1 MKRPSTIVAVATV
14 GVVAAAADAA
24 LLFGPAV
31 LGASGGNAASA
42 PIGSS
47 GEAGG
52 SGASSSG
59 AGASS
64 QEGGASSS
72 ATSSSGSSQPGGSSA
87 ASGAYADGSYTGA
100 VVSTAKGDVQVSVT
114 VSGGRITDVVALRY
128 PDDNDR
134 SVSISKS
141 AIPKLISEA
150 VDAQGAEIQLV
161 SGATETSTGFVGSL
175 QDALNQAS

>member
-1 MKRPSTIVAVATV
+1 MKRPSTIVAVASV
-14 GVVAAAADAA
+14 AVVAAAADAA
-24 LLFGPAV
+24 LLFGPAI
-31 LGASGGNAASA
+31 LRATGGEVASA

-47 GEAGG
+47 GR
-52 SGASSSG
+52 

-64 QEGGASSS
+64 GDG
-72 ATSSSGSSQPGGSSA
+72 ATSSGATTGSSQSGGSPA
-87 ASGAYADGSYTGA
+87 MSGSYADGSYTGA

-150 VDAQGAEIQLV
+150 VDAQGADIQLV

>member
-24 LLFGPAV
+24 LLFGPAI
-31 LGASGGNAASA
+31 LRTAGGEAASA

-47 GEAGG
+47 GQGGDSAGVSLG
-52 SGASSSG
+52 DGAAASGSSSLS
-59 AGASS
+59 A
-64 QEGGASSS
+64 
-72 ATSSSGSSQPGGSSA
+72 ATSSSQSGDSSA
-87 ASGAYADGSYTGA
+87 ASGAYADGTYTGV

-114 VSGGRITDVVALRY
+114 VSGGRIAEVVALRY
-128 PDDNDR
+128 PDDNSR

-150 VDAQGAEIQLV
+150 VDAQSADIQLV